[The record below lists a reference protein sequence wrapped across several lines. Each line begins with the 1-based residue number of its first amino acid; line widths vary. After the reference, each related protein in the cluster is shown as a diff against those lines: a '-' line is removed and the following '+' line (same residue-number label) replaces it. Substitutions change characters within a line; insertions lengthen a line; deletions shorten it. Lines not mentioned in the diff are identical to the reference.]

1 VGVLIKKRHNTG
13 IKEKILEIRNTPG
26 LVVTG
31 TIVCREMSLQ
41 KKKGTSRTTLN
52 PRHIKQ
58 STIFK

>member
-41 KKKGTSRTTLN
+41 KKK
-52 PRHIKQ
+52 K
-58 STIFK
+58 K